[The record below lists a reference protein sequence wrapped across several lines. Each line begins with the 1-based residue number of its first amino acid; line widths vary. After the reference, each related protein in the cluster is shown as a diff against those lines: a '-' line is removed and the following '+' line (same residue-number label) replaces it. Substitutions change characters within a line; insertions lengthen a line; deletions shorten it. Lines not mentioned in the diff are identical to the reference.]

1 MVNLCLDAK
10 FLITCKKFFQE
21 LERDSTQQANIY
33 LLKVNSKSIC
43 LWRRSVVVIV
53 NFEQISHFFLLF
65 WMLTLSNDWLHTF
78 SQLQTKTLGWVL
90 NWLYWKLTMTTSF
103 DIVLV
108 SLLLTL
114 NIFNTRLSTLIFCF
128 HW

>member
-1 MVNLCLDAK
+1 MDAK

-114 NIFNTRLSTLIFCF
+114 NIFNTRLSMLICCF